1 MIAGCTGALRGGVLY
16 LTLDTRG
23 SSVNVFTPAVALE
36 LERELEAG
44 LAAGARAVVLQ
55 SAKPGSFVNGVGL
68 LLAASSHAQGAA
80 MERAH
85 ILRRCYER
93 LAAAPVPTIA
103 AIEGNC
109 YGCGLE
115 LALACDYRIA
125 RDSYD
130 THFYMPELRDYA
142 FVPLF
147 GATQRLP
154 RLLGLRAAMEVL
166 LGERLDA
173 RRAAR
178 IGLVDRLAPAQA
190 GAAARTA
197 QASRDRGEGAWID
210 RLLDDEGPWRLDLH
224 AGWAA
229 YGGGLRRV
237 PPARR
242 QHSDRARSLGEPA
255 TVAAWSRTLPGPR
268 AGWIPTDRD
277 PRAGTVR
284 QRAPSRCVR
293 ERHRLPPGARL
304 AARLRLSP
312 SRGCCSAGAAR
323 RLEGDRRARLRRPG
337 AGVHP
342 GARRRRA
349 DASLAGGPPRGHPLR
364 FSRRARGTAALRRVG
379 VVPGGEGRRARA
391 RETRWSARRPLS
403 RLRLLTS
410 SLRCAPAGHE
420 AEQGPARGID
430 QAHGQPGP
438 EGLGACQSAPE
449 VAFAGVP
456 AHQLATGGPRERS
469 RLQQAYVLGRQA
481 DLVRHRRAHRF
492 PERHQFLGR
501 ARLYL
506 RQDYQHL
513 RAEIRV
519 RDAER
524 DGSAGANAFDLL
536 GRALDVR
543 GRVAAAGDDHQ
554 VLEAVDDVQLAVR
567 EIADVARAQR
577 RAPLALHKVLLEVPR
592 RDARPSHPD
601 LPHLP
606 LAERRMVRRDADD
619 ADLVPLDGGSDGHHR
634 HRAGARLCRDRPAV
648 RQVVAT
654 DVVDLQ
660 AAAQRRKR
668 HRQRAFGEPVDGE
681 IARSPEAHRG
691 EPAAERLGDAGIDRL
706 GAVDGGA
713 QGGEI

>member
-23 SSVNVFTPAVALE
+23 SSVNVFTPPVALE

-166 LGERLDA
+166 LGELLERPGNEGVRA
-173 RRAAR
+173 RDVLLLRPAGGESARDRKRRIPAATPPR
-178 IGLVDRLAPAQA
+178 HRRREADSGAAQA

-229 YGGGLRRV
+229 YRGGLRRV

-255 TVAAWSRTLPGPR
+255 TVAAWSRTLPSPR

-342 GARRRRA
+342 GR
-349 DASLAGGPPRGHPLR
+349 SEE
-364 FSRRARGTAALRRVG
+364 RRVG
-379 VVPGGEGRRARA
+379 KEGR
-391 RETRWSARRPLS
+391 S
-403 RLRLLTS
+403 
-410 SLRCAPAGHE
+410 G
-420 AEQGPARGID
+420 RG
-430 QAHGQPGP
+430 
-438 EGLGACQSAPE
+438 
-449 VAFAGVP
+449 
-456 AHQLATGGPRERS
+456 
-469 RLQQAYVLGRQA
+469 
-481 DLVRHRRAHRF
+481 
-492 PERHQFLGR
+492 
-501 ARLYL
+501 
-506 RQDYQHL
+506 
-513 RAEIRV
+513 
-519 RDAER
+519 
-524 DGSAGANAFDLL
+524 
-536 GRALDVR
+536 
-543 GRVAAAGDDHQ
+543 
-554 VLEAVDDVQLAVR
+554 
-567 EIADVARAQR
+567 
-577 RAPLALHKVLLEVPR
+577 
-592 RDARPSHPD
+592 
-601 LPHLP
+601 
-606 LAERRMVRRDADD
+606 
-619 ADLVPLDGGSDGHHR
+619 
-634 HRAGARLCRDRPAV
+634 
-648 RQVVAT
+648 
-654 DVVDLQ
+654 
-660 AAAQRRKR
+660 
-668 HRQRAFGEPVDGE
+668 
-681 IARSPEAHRG
+681 
-691 EPAAERLGDAGIDRL
+691 
-706 GAVDGGA
+706 
-713 QGGEI
+713 